1 MSGAASYAR
10 VRDHLERLKLE
21 AALLYLDDVLERGQ
35 KEERVSV
42 EVLDELLEKEI
53 QARFERRVG
62 TNLKLSGLPV
72 LKRLEEFDYSAQPQV
87 PRDVVEE
94 LATLRFL
101 HHGENVLLLGPCG
114 VGKTH
119 IAIGLALKAIERGHR
134 IYFLTLHDLVTRAR
148 LARERNR
155 LATLMRVI
163 QRADLFVLDELG
175 FLPLEA
181 EEATFLFELVNKR
194 YQAQKSTIVTSN
206 KSFGQWGDLFPDK
219 TLAVALLDRLLHH
232 ATTINIR
239 GESYRL
245 RHRRAAGMRDLQEN
259 ERRRPKRKEE
269 DESDHRGENQTDES
283 VQN

>member
-1 MSGAASYAR
+1 MSGAVSYTR
-10 VRDHLERLKLE
+10 VRDHLEALKLE

-35 KEERVSV
+35 REERLSV

-53 QARFERRVG
+53 QARFEWRVK
-62 TNLKLSGLPV
+62 TNLQLSGLPV
-72 LKRLEEFDYSAQPQV
+72 NKRLEELDYSAQPQV
-87 PRDVVEE
+87 PREVVEE

-119 IAIGLALKAIERGHR
+119 IAIGLAMKAIERGHR

-148 LARERNR
+148 VARERNR
-155 LATLMRVI
+155 LASLMRGI
-163 QRADLFVLDELG
+163 HRADLFILDKLG
-175 FLPLEA
+175 FMPLTMED
-181 EEATFLFELVNKR
+181 ATFLFEVVNKR
-194 YQAQKSTIVTSN
+194 YQAQKSMVITSN
-206 KSFGQWGDLFPDK
+206 KSFGQWGEIFPEK

-245 RHRRAAGMRDLQEN
+245 RHRREAGLMDLK
-259 ERRRPKRKEE
+259 EREKRRSNGKEG
-269 DESDHRGENQTDES
+269 DHSDHRREKRTGGS